1 MKKRIMVTVVCVGL
15 AIAAYFVGKANGVR
29 HAIEDSEIY
38 TVTRYNPDE
47 PDSSA
52 WEKYDQQIFIDLDG
66 QTYVHGMY
74 QG

>member
-1 MKKRIMVTVVCVGL
+1 MKKRIIVTIVCVEL
-15 AIAAYFVGKANGVR
+15 AIAAYFVGKANGVH

-38 TVTRYNPDE
+38 TVTRYNPDD
-47 PDSSA
+47 PDASA
-52 WEKYDQQIFIDLDG
+52 WEEYDQQIFIDLDG